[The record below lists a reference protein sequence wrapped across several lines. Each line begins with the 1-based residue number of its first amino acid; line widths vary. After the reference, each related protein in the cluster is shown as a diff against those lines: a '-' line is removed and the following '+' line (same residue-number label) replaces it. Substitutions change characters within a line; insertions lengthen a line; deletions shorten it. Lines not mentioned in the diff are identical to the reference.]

1 MIVTGR
7 SRKVEALDLDDGQ
20 TVLHVTK
27 RVLIGPAQGARNF
40 VMRLFTVGEGGSSPY
55 HSHPWEHEIFV
66 VSGKGRIKTENASV
80 AVGAGDFAFVPAGEE
95 HQFANAGPEG
105 FEFICVVPAGG
116 EE

>member
-7 SRKVEALDLDDGQ
+7 SRKVEALALDDGQ

-27 RVLIGPAQGARNF
+27 RVLIGPDQGARNF

-66 VSGKGRIKTENASV
+66 VSGKGRIKTEGASV
-80 AVGAGDFAFVPAGEE
+80 AVSAGDFALVPAGEE
-95 HQFANAGPEG
+95 HQFSSAGPEA
-105 FEFICVVPAGG
+105 FEFICVVPTGG